1 MYVTKCNEISN
12 SNQKLMKSEVVC
24 TKGLV
29 SIVVVA
35 MMKPLISWNKMLI
48 DYLMKLEA
56 YVCIP

>member
-35 MMKPLISWNKMLI
+35 MMKPLIS
-48 DYLMKLEA
+48 
-56 YVCIP
+56 